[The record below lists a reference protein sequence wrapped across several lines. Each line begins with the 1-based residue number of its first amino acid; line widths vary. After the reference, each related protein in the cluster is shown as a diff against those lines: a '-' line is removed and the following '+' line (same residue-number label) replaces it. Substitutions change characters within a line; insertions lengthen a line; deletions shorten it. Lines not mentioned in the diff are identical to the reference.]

1 MSGVPS
7 MVSAS
12 EQLLELLRT
21 LEATV
26 TEQWPRRELDGPT
39 IVVQEISNTATDVNV
54 VDSLSY
60 QVDVWAEEAD
70 TVRSL
75 FQRVDD
81 VISGMGWKRS
91 FCPSLTRDGFGR
103 RQTARYS
110 RKVDKRTLRLI
121 D

>member
-12 EQLLELLRT
+12 EQLLEALRT

-39 IVVQEISNTATDVNV
+39 IVVQEIGNRQTDNPL
-54 VDSLSY
+54 VDELSY
-60 QVDVWAEEAD
+60 QVDVWAGEAD
-70 TVRSL
+70 TVRQL
-75 FQRVDD
+75 VGQADD
-81 VISGMGWKRS
+81 LLTETGFRRTLLT
-91 FCPSLTRDGFGR
+91 SLTADGFGR